1 MAGETKTTAEYIE
14 HHLTNLTYGMNPE
27 TGAWGFRAQRGGSRR
42 NGVLGLS
49 RRFFRLVNWAWSCIF
64 VAISQSCCRC
74 DRRRP
79 RGLQN
84 VVEMLVDFISETADS
99 IFQHKNDLVAP
110 LALTI
115 FVWVFLMN
123 LMDLIPVDLIPEFAM
138 LLGASHMK
146 IVPSTDVNITM
157 AMATGVFILILY
169 YSIKCKGGW
178 GFFKELGF
186 HPFGPWG
193 LPLNLILEGVTLIAK
208 PISLGLRLFGN
219 LYAGEMI
226 FILIAILF
234 GAGAVWAV
242 VAGGLQW
249 VWAVFH
255 VLIITLQAFIFAVL
269 TIVYLAQAHDTEEH

>member
-27 TGAWGFRAQRGGSRR
+27 TGAWGFAHSAEEAAAMGFWAFHVDSLGWSIGLGAIFLWLFRKAAAGATA
-42 NGVLGLS
+42 GVPG
-49 RRFFRLVNWAWSCIF
+49 
-64 VAISQSCCRC
+64 
-74 DRRRP
+74 
-79 RGLQN
+79 GLQN